1 MLLYYTHNPEIMTE
15 SALQKAWLSLPQN
28 AQESIVNHNFMPI
41 LLEALGF
48 AKNEYFP
55 EYPTGRGNDKV
66 DFAARKDRNNE
77 SFLEK
82 PQDPFLL
89 IEIKGR
95 EINFNQS
102 TRYQATVNQLKRYLS
117 PDSTNCKSVRWG
129 IITNGDSIQLF
140 RKHGKVVFPVTQLT
154 PLNADNIDQKV
165 ADIKQHLK
173 QTARAL
179 FVVCYNNKG
188 GVGKTTTTINVAAT
202 LSLYAKK
209 VLVIDFDPN
218 QRDLSN
224 SLEIQPASSRLY
236 QCLEDYKNHPI
247 QEAIVQYRQT
257 LKSGKKLGFDVI
269 PADETFLQLKEQ
281 ELTAKVT
288 RGRLRQVLQILRNEY
303 DYILI
308 DSPPNWQLFSQE
320 AVMAADVVLIP
331 TKHNN
336 LASLENA
343 ALAISQFL
351 PEVGNRRRD
360 ILSPDADN
368 PTALPI
374 FYNGETISD
383 AQQRQAQEAIEI
395 IIKSHKKNFGVDLQ
409 PYFFPKHT
417 QGNKNMDVFT
427 LKNYAPISNAV
438 FKRKP
443 AAYLYKGVYEF
454 YKELVQEY
462 FI

>member
-1 MLLYYTHNPEIMTE
+1 MTQ

-28 AQESIVNHNFMPI
+28 AQESIVNHNFMPV
-41 LLEALGF
+41 LLDALGF
-48 AKNEYFP
+48 GNHEYYP

-66 DFAARKDRNNE
+66 DFAARKNKNNQ
-77 SFLEK
+77 SFLDK

-95 EINFNQS
+95 EVNFNQS

-117 PDSTNCKSVRWG
+117 PDAINCKSVRWG
-129 IITNGDSIQLF
+129 IITNGDAIQLF

-154 PLNADNIDQKV
+154 SLNAENIDQKV
-165 ADIKQHLK
+165 ADLKQHLK

-188 GVGKTTTTINVAAT
+188 GVGKTTTTINVAAA
-202 LSLYAKK
+202 LSLCKQK

-218 QRDLSN
+218 QRDLTHT
-224 SLEIQPASSRLY
+224 LEIEPASNQLY
-236 QCLEDYKNHPI
+236 QCLQDYRNYNIKD
-247 QEAIVQYRQT
+247 AIAQYRYKF
-257 LKSGKKLGFDVI
+257 KSGKEYGFDVI
-269 PADETFLQLKEQ
+269 PADEAFLRLKEQ

-288 RGRLRQVLQILRNEY
+288 RGRLRQVLQTLRNEY
-303 DYILI
+303 DYIFI

-351 PEVGNRRRD
+351 PEVGSRRRD

-374 FYNGETISD
+374 FYNGEAMTD
-383 AQQRQAQEAIEI
+383 AQQRQAQSAIVKI
-395 IIKSHKKNFGVDLQ
+395 IDTYKKKMSLNLY
-409 PYFFPKHT
+409 PYFFPKYT
-417 QGNKNMDVFT
+417 KGNKNLDVFT
-427 LKNYAPISNAV
+427 LKNYANISNAV

-443 AAYLYKGVYEF
+443 ATYLYKDIF
-454 YKELVQEY
+454 ASYKELIQEY

>member
-1 MLLYYTHNPEIMTE
+1 MTQ

-28 AQESIVNHNFMPI
+28 AQESIVNHNFMPV
-41 LLEALGF
+41 LLDALGF
-48 AKNEYFP
+48 GNHEYYP

-66 DFAARKDRNNE
+66 DFAARKNKNNQ
-77 SFLEK
+77 SFLDK

-95 EINFNQS
+95 EVNFNQS

-117 PDSTNCKSVRWG
+117 PDATNCKSVRWG
-129 IITNGDSIQLF
+129 IITNGDAIKLF

-154 PLNADNIDQKV
+154 PLNAENIDQKV

-188 GVGKTTTTINVAAT
+188 GVGKTTTTLNVAAA
-202 LSLYAKK
+202 LSLSQRK
-209 VLVIDFDPN
+209 VLAIDFDPN
-218 QRDLSN
+218 QRDLTH
-224 SLEIQPASSRLY
+224 SLEIQPASTRLY
-236 QCLEDYKNHPI
+236 QCLEDYRNHHI
-247 QEAIVQYRQT
+247 KEAIAQYRQK
-257 LKSGKKLGFDVI
+257 LKSGKELGFDLI
-269 PADETFLQLKEQ
+269 PADETFLRLKEQ

-288 RGRLRQVLQILRNEY
+288 RGRLRQVLQTLRNEY
-303 DYILI
+303 DYIFI

-374 FYNGETISD
+374 FYNGETMTD
-383 AQQRQAQEAIEI
+383 AQQRQAQNAII
-395 IIKSHKKNFGVDLQ
+395 RIIKSHKKDFGSDLQ
-409 PYFFPKHT
+409 PYFFPKYT
-417 QGNKNMDVFT
+417 SSTKNMDVFL
-427 LKNYAPISNAV
+427 LKNHAHISNAV

-443 AAYLYKGVYEF
+443 AAYINKEVLAS